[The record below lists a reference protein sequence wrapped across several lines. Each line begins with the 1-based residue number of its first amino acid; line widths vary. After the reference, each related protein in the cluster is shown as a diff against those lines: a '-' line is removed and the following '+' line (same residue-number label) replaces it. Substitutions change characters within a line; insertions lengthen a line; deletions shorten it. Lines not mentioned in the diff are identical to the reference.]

1 MAITSKDQM
10 IDTATISKGCDIID
24 QAVQDYAKCAK
35 FIQDA
40 ATICTA
46 DALAVQ
52 KKSMQPTLEEL
63 AEVVKKIPGD
73 VENLTAKIRTA
84 AMQVYTQQETEYNNY
99 IAQQQ
104 AAANNA
110 TSSTTTSSN

>member
-1 MAITSKDQM
+1 MAITSRDQM
-10 IDTATISKGCDIID
+10 IDTAAISRGCDIID
-24 QAVQDYAKCAK
+24 QAAQDYAKCAK

-40 ATICTA
+40 AAICTA

-63 AEVVKKIPGD
+63 AEVVKKIPTD

-84 AMQVYTQQETEYNNY
+84 AMQVYTQQETEYNDY
-99 IAQQQ
+99 VAQQQ
-104 AAANNA
+104 AAANN
-110 TSSTTTSSN
+110 TTSTTTSSV